1 MLARLAT
8 VQPDVDWKARARA
21 IAGVPGD
28 MLTRTLTERLLSM
41 LGRELEV
48 LHGEEASA
56 A

>member
-1 MLARLAT
+1 MT
-8 VQPDVDWKARARA
+8 TARAKE

-41 LGRELEV
+41 LDQELEG